1 MTDQIL
7 PIPRQHRAIPIVVSL
22 TNNSTDRLIYS
33 RNYLHL
39 FHSLTNNLTPEVEE
53 GIAQYQLPTQSLVLG
68 ETSNLIT
75 HYSSAVQDIL
85 KKQTQ
90 QLLQQLNPVYPYPE
104 GETLDT
110 ADLRAIIE
118 AFDEYQ
124 PGTIVYIRQT
134 NIATI
139 QFLLPHIVVDLETG
153 IPKVVGLSTLPSPKD
168 YTQEYLNLA
177 LLVGSGSIDWTQMA
191 LSIASTLSF
200 AMPMPWGIFAAA
212 GFQFF
217 EMLFSSLGGESD
229 LGAVLD
235 QLLKDFVT
243 AVDDV
248 LTIHEIATDAATIQL
263 FASWL
268 QKKLEVMKRLCD
280 GNPDYP
286 FNNEYILGVPG
297 VKGFLEELQEQL
309 TPGGN
314 SITTAVYNLD
324 HLIKTD
330 DYDIFEPSKN
340 TIATISLYVTG
351 ISLSLMG
358 QKMVI
363 QLLAT
368 VESNYN
374 ELAKNCQDEAQKKDY
389 QTKAQQYQD
398 QWRAA
403 YNEFEIQIY
412 GIPSDAQ
419 EVNSLKLG
427 DSIVNCSGSVTT
439 KLDEI
444 KANFND
450 KRLTKIGNTY
460 RYEYTIGSGSP
471 YALVST

>member
-134 NIATI
+134 NIETI
-139 QFLLPHIVVDLETG
+139 QLLLPHIVVDLETG

-297 VKGFLEELQEQL
+297 VKGFLEEL
-309 TPGGN
+309 
-314 SITTAVYNLD
+314 
-324 HLIKTD
+324 
-330 DYDIFEPSKN
+330 
-340 TIATISLYVTG
+340 
-351 ISLSLMG
+351 
-358 QKMVI
+358 
-363 QLLAT
+363 
-368 VESNYN
+368 
-374 ELAKNCQDEAQKKDY
+374 
-389 QTKAQQYQD
+389 
-398 QWRAA
+398 
-403 YNEFEIQIY
+403 
-412 GIPSDAQ
+412 
-419 EVNSLKLG
+419 
-427 DSIVNCSGSVTT
+427 
-439 KLDEI
+439 
-444 KANFND
+444 
-450 KRLTKIGNTY
+450 
-460 RYEYTIGSGSP
+460 
-471 YALVST
+471 